1 MRQLLPGVICQ
12 NPFRPE
18 IFVSISVNSSF
29 FTVIEMQSISCSH
42 PFCIFSGG
50 WLFLSP
56 NEKKGPIAEQF
67 ACVPYFMSSEE
78 KNKWLVFKSY
88 RVRAHFR
95 PHFENRLQ
103 NDICFD
109 QNVNKVVACVFFFSA
124 KLSCACVDDVH
135 AYGSHCRK
143 WRESRNI
150 AMNSPWRFSLF
161 VPFSVVIFFWQIFN
175 SFVFLIETIRYW
187 TFFPMQGQ
195 WSKVRYAHLNTSDGV
210 GWFEAYQQRL
220 SPAMIT
226 KSCFRRLIVVFV
238 LIIEFGSPFFLDI
251 LLISSESISISKHTQ
266 NWV

>member
-1 MRQLLPGVICQ
+1 
-12 NPFRPE
+12 
-18 IFVSISVNSSF
+18 
-29 FTVIEMQSISCSH
+29 
-42 PFCIFSGG
+42 
-50 WLFLSP
+50 
-56 NEKKGPIAEQF
+56 
-67 ACVPYFMSSEE
+67 MSSEE

-109 QNVNKVVACVFFFSA
+109 QNVNKVVACVFFFQLNLA
-124 KLSCACVDDVH
+124 AHVLMMYTHTVRIAENDVN
-135 AYGSHCRK
+135 
-143 WRESRNI
+143 RETLR
-150 AMNSPWRFSLF
+150 WTVHDGSLF
-161 VPFSVVIFFWQIFN
+161 LFRFQLLFFFLFGQIFN

-251 LLISSESISISKHTQ
+251 LLISSESISISKHTHKIEFSFTTISDCHWLYDTVCSILHTITSHARYLSTNAHTICLQ
-266 NWV
+266 FQFSNSMHFLFVDKTPKNGFW

>member
-1 MRQLLPGVICQ
+1 
-12 NPFRPE
+12 
-18 IFVSISVNSSF
+18 
-29 FTVIEMQSISCSH
+29 
-42 PFCIFSGG
+42 
-50 WLFLSP
+50 
-56 NEKKGPIAEQF
+56 
-67 ACVPYFMSSEE
+67 MSSEE

-161 VPFSVVIFFWQIFN
+161 VPFSVVIFFLFGQIFN

-251 LLISSESISISKHTQ
+251 LLISSESISISKHTHKIEFSFTTISDCHWLYDTVCSILHTITSHARYLSTNAHTICLQ
-266 NWV
+266 FQFSNSMHFLFVDKTPKNGFW

>member
-1 MRQLLPGVICQ
+1 MSNSVPTRNICIDKRQFVIFYCYRNAIDFLFASVLNFLRWLALLVSERKKRSDCRTICMRAIFYELKREEQMTRVQKLP
-12 NPFRPE
+12 RARA
-18 IFVSISVNSSF
+18 
-29 FTVIEMQSISCSH
+29 
-42 PFCIFSGG
+42 
-50 WLFLSP
+50 LSTALWKP
-56 NEKKGPIAEQF
+56 TP
-67 ACVPYFMSSEE
+67 
-78 KNKWLVFKSY
+78 
-88 RVRAHFR
+88 
-95 PHFENRLQ
+95 

-109 QNVNKVVACVFFFSA
+109 QNVNKVVACVSA

-210 GWFEAYQQRL
+210 GWFEAYQQLL

-238 LIIEFGSPFFLDI
+238 LIIEFGSHFFLDI